1 MKKFIKRAL
10 FASLALAVLLI
21 AVSCGAP
28 QKKKH
33 DRLTVVATMFPLYD
47 WARNIA
53 GENADVLLLLD
64 NSTDLHSYQ
73 PTVDDIV
80 KIASCDLFLYVGGES
95 DKWVAD
101 ALTSIGSGAPEAVSL
116 LKALGDKAVGEELL
130 EGMEA
135 EQEHE
140 HEEDEGH
147 EEEEEIEYDEHVWL
161 SLRNAKALC
170 GVIADTFGALDS
182 ANAGAYAANLAA
194 YTARLDALDEAFES
208 AVSAASGKVLVFA
221 DRYPFRYLADDYGLT
236 CYAAFSGCSA
246 ETEASFETVVFLAHK
261 VDEYHLPAILQI
273 ESADGSLART
283 VRDSTADKDQAI
295 LTLDSLQSA
304 TGGDERSYLAA
315 METNLDV
322 LKQALR

>member
-1 MKKFIKRAL
+1 MRFMKKAL
-10 FASLALAVLLI
+10 YALLALAVLLV

-73 PTVDDIV
+73 PTADDIV

-116 LKALGDKAVGEELL
+116 LKALGDKAVGEERL

-135 EQEHE
+135 EEEHE
-140 HEEDEGH
+140 H
-147 EEEEEIEYDEHVWL
+147 EEEEIEYDEHVWL

-170 GVIADTFGALDS
+170 GAIADELCALDG

-304 TGGDERSYLAA
+304 AGGGERSYLAA
-315 METNLDV
+315 MEANLDV